1 MNKESNMTTHTQ
13 NTAINGIQP
22 EKSLYI
28 AGEWQSGTNTSININ
43 PSDISQN
50 LGHFAQASQS
60 QVQQAISAAK
70 QAQPEWEKT
79 PLERKQ
85 AVLQAIGDEL
95 IGRCDELGRLLSSE
109 EGKPFMEGRGEIYRA
124 GQFFQ
129 YFAAEVLRQIGDSAD
144 SVRPGVSVEVTREAV
159 GVIAIISPWN
169 FPTATAAWKIAPALA
184 FGNSVIWKPANLTP
198 ASAVALTEII
208 HRQGVPAGTFN
219 LVLGSGS
226 IVGDA
231 LINSPEING
240 VSFTGSVDTGRK
252 VATAT
257 APNFVRCQLEMGSK
271 NALVIANDADINIA
285 VEATIAGSFSGAG
298 QKCTASSRL
307 VVMDGVHDAYVDA
320 LIKRMSQLKVGH
332 ALEEGVFMG
341 PVVDDKQLNAN
352 LAWIENAKHSG
363 AKLAFG
369 GERLTLQHDGYY
381 MSPTLF
387 LDTQNNWEVNQE
399 EVFAP
404 MASIIRVSDLDE
416 AIATVNDTRF
426 GLTGGIITQSLRSSA
441 LFKQQAQTGC
451 VMVNLPTAG
460 TDYHVPFGGRK
471 ESSFGPREQG
481 QYAKEF
487 YTVVKTA
494 YQRAY

>member
-1 MNKESNMTTHTQ
+1 MTQLQ
-13 NTAINGIQP
+13 NVQAENA
-22 EKSLYI
+22 LYI
-28 AGEWQSGTNTSININ
+28 GGEWQAGVSTVANIN
-43 PSDISQN
+43 PSDISEN
-50 LGHFAQASQS
+50 IGNFAQASAE

-70 QAQPEWEKT
+70 HAQPEWEKT
-79 PLERKQ
+79 PIERKQ
-85 AVLQAIGDEL
+85 AVLQAIGNEL
-95 IGRCDELGRLLSSE
+95 IARCDELGTLLSRE
-109 EGKPFMEGRGEIYRA
+109 EGKPFAEGRGEIYRA

-129 YFAAEVLRQIGDSAD
+129 YFAAEVLRQIGDNAE

-159 GVIAIISPWN
+159 GVIGIISPWN

-208 HRQGVPAGTFN
+208 HRQGIPAGTFN

-226 IVGDA
+226 TVGDA
-231 LINSPEING
+231 LINSKEVNG

-252 VATAT
+252 VAAAT

-271 NALVIANDADINIA
+271 NALVIADDADIQTA
-285 VEATIAGSFSGAG
+285 VDATIAGSFSGAG

-307 VVMDGVHDAYVDA
+307 VVMDSIHDQYVEA
-320 LIKRMSQLKVGH
+320 LIKRMSELKVGH

-341 PVVDDKQLNAN
+341 PVVDGNQLEAN
-352 LAWIENAKHSG
+352 LGWVEKARQSG
-363 AKLAFG
+363 GELAFG
-369 GERLTLQHDGYY
+369 GERLSMKHEGFY

-387 LDTQNNWEVNQE
+387 LNTKNDWEVNQE

-404 MASIIRVSDLDE
+404 MASVIRVADLEE
-416 AIATVNDTRF
+416 AIATTNDTRF
-426 GLTGGIITQSLRSSA
+426 GLTGGIITQSLRTSA
-441 LFKQQAQTGC
+441 MFKQQAQTGC

-494 YQRAY
+494 YQRPY

>member
-1 MNKESNMTTHTQ
+1 MSFQAEQ
-13 NTAINGIQP
+13 A
-22 EKSLYI
+22 LYI
-28 AGEWQSGTNTSININ
+28 AGEFQSGISTVNNIN

-50 LGHFAQASQS
+50 LGQFAQASQA
-60 QVQQAISAAK
+60 QVEQAIEAAR
-70 QAQPEWEKT
+70 QAQPKWEAT
-79 PLERKQ
+79 PLEHKQ
-85 AVLQAIGDEL
+85 KVLQAIGDEL
-95 IGRCDELGRLLSSE
+95 IARCDELGRLLSSE
-109 EGKPFMEGRGEIYRA
+109 EGKTFAEGRGEVYRA

-129 YFAAEVLRQIGDSAD
+129 YYAAEVLRQMGELAD
-144 SVRPGVSVEVTREAV
+144 SVRAGVSVEVTREAV
-159 GVIAIISPWN
+159 GVVAIISPWN

-208 HRQGVPAGTFN
+208 HRQGLPAGTFN

-226 IVGDA
+226 EVGNT
-231 LINSPEING
+231 LINSKAIDA

-252 VATAT
+252 VAAAT

-271 NALVIANDADINIA
+271 NALVIADDADIDIA
-285 VEATIAGSFSGAG
+285 VEATIAGSFSGTG

-307 VVMDGVHDAYVDA
+307 IVTDAIHDVYVDA
-320 LIKRMSQLKVGH
+320 LVKRMASLKVGH

-341 PVVDDKQLNAN
+341 PVVDDKQLASN
-352 LAWIENAKHSG
+352 LAWVERGQALG
-363 AKLAFG
+363 GELAIG
-369 GERLTLQHDGYY
+369 GERLSLEHDGYY
-381 MSPTLF
+381 MAPTLF
-387 LDTQNNWEVNQE
+387 LNTKNEWDLNQE
-399 EVFAP
+399 EIFAP
-404 MASIIRVSDLDE
+404 LASVIRVADLDE

-426 GLTGGIITQSLRSSA
+426 GLTAGVITQSLKTSV

-481 QYAKEF
+481 QYAKDF
-487 YTVVKTA
+487 YTIVKTT
-494 YQRAY
+494 YQRPY

>member
-1 MNKESNMTTHTQ
+1 MTIQTQ
-13 NTAINGIQP
+13 HALHIGGEWQAEN
-22 EKSLYI
+22 SLYI
-28 AGEWQSGTNTSININ
+28 GGEWQSGVSTIANIN

-50 LGHFAQASQS
+50 LGNFAQANTA

-70 QAQPEWEKT
+70 HAQPTWEKT
-79 PLERKQ
+79 PLEQKQ
-85 AVLQAIGDEL
+85 AVLQGIGDEL
-95 IGRCDELGRLLSSE
+95 IARCDELGRLLSSE
-109 EGKPFMEGRGEIYRA
+109 EGKPFLEGRGEIYRA

-129 YFAAEVLRQIGDSAD
+129 YFAAEVLRQIGDSAA

-159 GVIAIISPWN
+159 GVVAIISPWN

-208 HRQGVPAGTFN
+208 HRQGLPAGTFN

-226 IVGDA
+226 EVGNA
-231 LINSPEING
+231 LINSTEVNG

-252 VATAT
+252 IAAAT

-271 NALVIANDADINIA
+271 NALVIADDADINIA

-307 VVMDGVHDAYVDA
+307 VVMDGIHDAYVEA
-320 LIKRMSQLKVGH
+320 LIKRMSEIKVGH
-332 ALEEGVFMG
+332 ALEDGVFMG
-341 PVVDDKQLNAN
+341 PVVDGKQLDAN
-352 LAWIENAKHSG
+352 FDWIEQARQSG
-363 AKLAFG
+363 GELAFG
-369 GERLTLQHDGYY
+369 GERLSLAHEGFY

-387 LDTQNNWEVNQE
+387 VNTKNDWAVNQE

-404 MASIIRVSDLDE
+404 MASVIRVADLDE
-416 AIATVNDTRF
+416 AIATTNDTRF
-426 GLTGGIITQSLRSSA
+426 GLTGGIITQSLRTSA

>member
-1 MNKESNMTTHTQ
+1 MTLFQ
-13 NTAINGIQP
+13 NAQA
-22 EKSLYI
+22 EKALYI
-28 AGEWQSGTNTSININ
+28 AGEWQAGTSTVANIN
-43 PSDISQN
+43 PSDISDN
-50 LGHFAQASQS
+50 LGDFSQASS
-60 QVQQAISAAK
+60 DQVNQAISAARH
-70 QAQPEWEKT
+70 AQPEWEKT
-79 PLERKQ
+79 SLEHKQ
-85 AVLQAIGDEL
+85 GVLQAIGDEL
-95 IGRCDELGRLLSSE
+95 IARCDELGTLLSRE
-109 EGKPFMEGRGEIYRA
+109 EGKPFAEGRGEIYRS

-129 YFAAEVLRQIGDSAD
+129 YFAAEVLRQIGDSAA

-208 HRQGVPAGTFN
+208 HRQGIPAGTFN
-219 LVLGSGS
+219 LVLGGGS
-226 IVGDA
+226 SVGDA
-231 LINSPEING
+231 LINSKDIDG
-240 VSFTGSVDTGRK
+240 VSFTGSVETGRK

-257 APNFVRCQLEMGSK
+257 APNFVRSQLEMGSK
-271 NALVIANDADINIA
+271 NALVIANDADIQIA

-307 VVMDGVHDAYVDA
+307 VVMDGVHDEYVDA
-320 LIKRMSQLKVGH
+320 LIKRMGELSVGH
-332 ALEEGVFMG
+332 ALKEGVFMG
-341 PVVDDKQLNAN
+341 PIVDDKQLSSNF
-352 LAWIENAKHSG
+352 AWIENARQKG
-363 AKLAFG
+363 GELAFG
-369 GERLTLQHDGYY
+369 GERLSLEHEGYY

-387 LDTQNNWEVNQE
+387 LETQNSWEVNQE

-404 MASIIRVSDLDE
+404 MASVIRVANLEE
-416 AIATVNDTRF
+416 AIATTNDTRF
-426 GLTGGIITQSLRSSA
+426 GLTGGIITQSLRTSA
-441 LFKQQAQTGC
+441 MFKQQVQTGC

-494 YQRAY
+494 YQRPY

>member
-1 MNKESNMTTHTQ
+1 MTQHQYAQKTFTQ
-13 NTAINGIQP
+13 ITNVAA
-22 EKSLYI
+22 EKALYI
-28 AGEWQSGTNTSININ
+28 GGEWQSGVSTVSNIN
-43 PSDISQN
+43 PSDIAEN
-50 LGHFAQASQS
+50 LGEFAQASEA
-60 QVQQAISAAK
+60 QVQQAIAAAK
-70 QAQPEWEKT
+70 QAQPEWEHT
-79 PLERKQ
+79 PIERKQ

-95 IGRCDELGRLLSSE
+95 IGRCDELGALLARE
-109 EGKPFMEGRGEIYRA
+109 EGKPFAEGRGEIYRA

-129 YFAAEVLRQIGDSAD
+129 YFAAEVLRQIGDNAA

-159 GVIAIISPWN
+159 GVIGIISPWN

-208 HRQGVPAGTFN
+208 HRQGLPAGTFN
-219 LVLGSGS
+219 LVLGGGS
-226 IVGDA
+226 TVGNA
-231 LINSPEING
+231 LIHSKQING

-252 VATAT
+252 VAAAT
-257 APNFVRCQLEMGSK
+257 APNFIRCQLEMGSK
-271 NALVIANDADINIA
+271 NALVIADDADIQIA

-307 VVMDGVHDAYVDA
+307 VVMDSIHDTYVEA
-320 LIKRMSQLKVGH
+320 LIKRMSELKVGH
-332 ALEEGVFMG
+332 ALDEGIFMG
-341 PVVDDKQLNAN
+341 PVVDGKQLDAN
-352 LAWIENAKHSG
+352 LTWIEKAKDCG
-363 AKLAFG
+363 AELAFG
-369 GERLTLQHDGYY
+369 GERLTMPHEGFY

-387 LDTQNNWEVNQE
+387 VNTKNSWEVNQE

-404 MASIIRVSDLDE
+404 MASVIRVADLDE

-441 LFKQQAQTGC
+441 IFKQQAQTGC

-494 YQRAY
+494 YQRPY

>member
-1 MNKESNMTTHTQ
+1 MTQLQ
-13 NTAINGIQP
+13 NVQAENA
-22 EKSLYI
+22 LYI
-28 AGEWQSGTNTSININ
+28 GGEWQAGVSTVANIN
-43 PSDISQN
+43 PSDISEN
-50 LGHFAQASQS
+50 IGNFAQASS
-60 QVQQAISAAK
+60 DQVQQAISAAK
-70 QAQPEWEKT
+70 HAQPEWEKT
-79 PLERKQ
+79 PIERKQ
-85 AVLQAIGDEL
+85 AILQAIGDEL
-95 IGRCDELGRLLSSE
+95 IARCDELGSLLSRE
-109 EGKPFMEGRGEIYRA
+109 EGKPFAEGRGEIYRA

-129 YFAAEVLRQIGDSAD
+129 YFAAEVLRQIGDNAE

-159 GVIAIISPWN
+159 GVIGIISPWN

-208 HRQGVPAGTFN
+208 HRQGMPAGTFN

-226 IVGDA
+226 KVGDA
-231 LINSPEING
+231 LINSKEVNG

-252 VATAT
+252 VAAAT

-271 NALVIANDADINIA
+271 NALVVADDADIQTA
-285 VEATIAGSFSGAG
+285 VDATIAGSFSGAG

-307 VVMDGVHDAYVDA
+307 VVMDGIHDQYVEA
-320 LIKRMSQLKVGH
+320 LIKRMSELKVGH
-332 ALEEGVFMG
+332 ALEDGVFMG
-341 PVVDDKQLNAN
+341 PVVDGNQLEAN
-352 LAWIENAKHSG
+352 LGWVEKARQSG
-363 AKLAFG
+363 GELAFG
-369 GERLTLQHDGYY
+369 GERLSMKHEGFY

-387 LDTQNNWEVNQE
+387 LNTKNDWEVNQE

-404 MASIIRVSDLDE
+404 MASVIRVADLEE
-416 AIATVNDTRF
+416 AIATTNDTRF
-426 GLTGGIITQSLRSSA
+426 GLTGGIITQSLRTSA
-441 LFKQQAQTGC
+441 MFKQQAQTGC

-494 YQRAY
+494 YQRPY

>member
-1 MNKESNMTTHTQ
+1 MTQLQ
-13 NTAINGIQP
+13 NVQAENA
-22 EKSLYI
+22 LYI
-28 AGEWQSGTNTSININ
+28 GGEWQAGVSTVANIN
-43 PSDISQN
+43 PSDISEN
-50 LGHFAQASQS
+50 IGNFAQASAE

-70 QAQPEWEKT
+70 HAQPEWEKT
-79 PLERKQ
+79 PIERKQ

-95 IGRCDELGRLLSSE
+95 IARCDELGTLLSRE
-109 EGKPFMEGRGEIYRA
+109 EGKPFAEGRGEIYRA

-129 YFAAEVLRQIGDSAD
+129 YFAAEVLRQIGDNAD

-159 GVIAIISPWN
+159 GVIGIISPWN

-208 HRQGVPAGTFN
+208 HRQGIPAGTFN

-226 IVGDA
+226 TVGDA
-231 LINSPEING
+231 LINSKEVNG

-252 VATAT
+252 VAAAT

-271 NALVIANDADINIA
+271 NALVIADDADIQTA
-285 VEATIAGSFSGAG
+285 VDATIAGSFSGAG

-307 VVMDGVHDAYVDA
+307 VVMDSIHDQYVEA
-320 LIKRMSQLKVGH
+320 LIKRMSELKVGH
-332 ALEEGVFMG
+332 ALEEDVFMG
-341 PVVDDKQLNAN
+341 PVVDGNQLEAN
-352 LAWIENAKHSG
+352 LGWVEKARQSG
-363 AKLAFG
+363 GELAFG
-369 GERLTLQHDGYY
+369 GERLSMKHEGFY

-387 LDTQNNWEVNQE
+387 LNTKNDWEVNQE

-404 MASIIRVSDLDE
+404 MASVIRVADLEE
-416 AIATVNDTRF
+416 AIATTNDTRF
-426 GLTGGIITQSLRSSA
+426 GLTGGIITQSLRTSA
-441 LFKQQAQTGC
+441 MFKQQAQTGC

-494 YQRAY
+494 YQRPY

>member
-1 MNKESNMTTHTQ
+1 MTFD
-13 NTAINGIQP
+13 A
-22 EKSLYI
+22 EKALYI
-28 AGEWQSGTNTSININ
+28 AGEWQSGTTTISNIN

-50 LGHFAQASQS
+50 LGEFAQASQQ
-60 QVQQAISAAK
+60 QVQLAIDAARA
-70 QAQPEWEKT
+70 AQPEWEKT
-79 PLERKQ
+79 PLEHKQ
-85 AVLQAIGDEL
+85 KVLQAIGDEL
-95 IGRCDELGRLLSSE
+95 IARCDELGTLLSSE
-109 EGKPFMEGRGEIYRA
+109 EGKPFAEGRGEIYRA

-129 YFAAEVLRQIGDSAD
+129 YYAAEVLRQMGDIAQST
-144 SVRPGVSVEVTREAV
+144 RPGVSVEVSREAV
-159 GVIAIISPWN
+159 GVVAIISPWN

-208 HRQGVPAGTFN
+208 HRQGLPAGTFN

-226 IVGDA
+226 EVGNT
-231 LINSPEING
+231 LINSEQINA

-252 VATAT
+252 VAAAT

-271 NALVIANDADINIA
+271 NALVIADDADIQTA
-285 VEATIAGSFSGAG
+285 VEATIMGSFSGAG

-307 VVMDGVHDAYVDA
+307 VVVDSIHDAYVDA
-320 LIKRMSQLKVGH
+320 LIKRMSTLKIGH
-332 ALEEGVFMG
+332 ALEDGVFMG
-341 PVVDDKQLNAN
+341 PVVDGNQLQSN
-352 LAWIENAKHSG
+352 LDWIEKASQHG
-363 AKLAFG
+363 AELAFG
-369 GERLTLQHDGYY
+369 GEKLNMEHDGYY
-381 MSPTLF
+381 MAPTLF
-387 LDTQNNWEVNQE
+387 LNTQNNWDVNQE

-404 MASIIRVSDLDE
+404 MASVIRVADLDE

-471 ESSFGPREQG
+471 QSSFGPREQG

-494 YQRAY
+494 YQRPY

>member
-1 MNKESNMTTHTQ
+1 MTF
-13 NTAINGIQP
+13 INNVQA

-28 AGEWQSGTNTSININ
+28 AGEWQSGMDTIANIN
-43 PSDISQN
+43 PSDISEN
-50 LGHFAQASQS
+50 IGDFAQASVS
-60 QVQQAISAAK
+60 QVEQAIQAAK
-70 QAQPEWEKT
+70 SAQPEWEKT
-79 PLERKQ
+79 PIERKQ

-95 IGRCDELGRLLSSE
+95 ISRCDELGTLLSRE
-109 EGKPFMEGRGEIYRA
+109 EGKPFAEGRGEIYRA

-129 YFAAEVLRQIGDSAD
+129 YFAAEVLRQIGDNAA

-184 FGNSVIWKPANLTP
+184 FGNSVVWKPANLTP

-208 HRQGVPAGTFN
+208 HRQGLPDGTFN

-226 IVGDA
+226 QVGNT
-231 LINSPEING
+231 LINSKDVNG
-240 VSFTGSVDTGRK
+240 VSFTGSVETGRK
-252 VATAT
+252 VAAAT

-271 NALVIANDADINIA
+271 NALVVADDADIQIA

-307 VVMDGVHDAYVDA
+307 VVMDGIHDAYVEA
-320 LIKRMSQLKVGH
+320 LIKRMSELKVGH

-341 PVVDDKQLNAN
+341 PVVDGNQLNAN
-352 LAWIENAKHSG
+352 FEWIEKARQAG
-363 AKLAFG
+363 AELAFG
-369 GERLTLQHDGYY
+369 GERLSLEHDGYY

-387 LDTQNNWEVNQE
+387 LNTQNSWEVNQE

-404 MASIIRVSDLDE
+404 MASVIRVSDMDE
-416 AIATVNDTRF
+416 AIAVANDTRF
-426 GLTGGIITQSLRSSA
+426 GLTGGIITQSLRNSA
-441 LFKQQAQTGC
+441 IFKQQVQTGC

-494 YQRAY
+494 YQRPY

>member
-1 MNKESNMTTHTQ
+1 MTQLQNVQAES
-13 NTAINGIQP
+13 A
-22 EKSLYI
+22 LYI
-28 AGEWQSGTNTSININ
+28 GGEWQAGVSTVTNIN
-43 PSDISQN
+43 PSDISEN
-50 LGHFAQASQS
+50 IGNFAQASAE

-70 QAQPEWEKT
+70 HAQPEWEKT
-79 PLERKQ
+79 PIERKQ

-95 IGRCDELGRLLSSE
+95 IARCDELGTLLSRE
-109 EGKPFMEGRGEIYRA
+109 EGKPFAEGRGEIYRA

-129 YFAAEVLRQIGDSAD
+129 YFAAEVLRQIGDNAD

-159 GVIAIISPWN
+159 GVIGIISPWN

-208 HRQGVPAGTFN
+208 HRQGIPAGTFN

-226 IVGDA
+226 TVGDA
-231 LINSPEING
+231 LINSKEVNG

-252 VATAT
+252 VAAAT

-271 NALVIANDADINIA
+271 NALVIADDADIQTA
-285 VEATIAGSFSGAG
+285 VDATIAGSFSGAG

-307 VVMDGVHDAYVDA
+307 VVMDSIHDQYVEA
-320 LIKRMSQLKVGH
+320 LIKRMSELKVGH

-341 PVVDDKQLNAN
+341 PVVDGNQLEAN
-352 LAWIENAKHSG
+352 LGWVEKARQSG
-363 AKLAFG
+363 GELAFG
-369 GERLTLQHDGYY
+369 GERLSMKHEGFY

-387 LDTQNNWEVNQE
+387 LNTKNDWEVNQE

-404 MASIIRVSDLDE
+404 MASVIRVADLEE
-416 AIATVNDTRF
+416 AIATTNDTRF
-426 GLTGGIITQSLRSSA
+426 GLTGGIITQSLRTSA
-441 LFKQQAQTGC
+441 MFKQQAQTGC

-494 YQRAY
+494 YQRPY

>member
-1 MNKESNMTTHTQ
+1 MMTQLQ
-13 NTAINGIQP
+13 NVQAENA
-22 EKSLYI
+22 LYI
-28 AGEWQSGTNTSININ
+28 GGEWQAGVSTVANIN
-43 PSDISQN
+43 PSDISEN
-50 LGHFAQASQS
+50 IGNFAQASAD

-70 QAQPEWEKT
+70 HAQPEWEKT
-79 PLERKQ
+79 PIERKQ

-95 IGRCDELGRLLSSE
+95 IARCDELGTLLSRE
-109 EGKPFMEGRGEIYRA
+109 EGKPFAEGRGEIYRA

-129 YFAAEVLRQIGDSAD
+129 YFAAEVLRQIGDNAE

-159 GVIAIISPWN
+159 GVIGIISPWN

-208 HRQGVPAGTFN
+208 HRQDMPAGTFN

-226 IVGDA
+226 KVGDA
-231 LINSPEING
+231 LINSKEVNG

-252 VATAT
+252 VAAAT

-271 NALVIANDADINIA
+271 NALVVADDADIQTA
-285 VEATIAGSFSGAG
+285 VDATIAGSFSGAG

-307 VVMDGVHDAYVDA
+307 VVMDGIHDQYVEA
-320 LIKRMSQLKVGH
+320 LIKRMSELKVGH
-332 ALEEGVFMG
+332 ALEDGVFMG
-341 PVVDDKQLNAN
+341 PVVDGNQLEAN
-352 LAWIENAKHSG
+352 LGWVEKARQSG
-363 AKLAFG
+363 GELAFG
-369 GERLTLQHDGYY
+369 GERLSMKHEGFY

-387 LDTQNNWEVNQE
+387 LNTKNDWEVNQE

-404 MASIIRVSDLDE
+404 MASVIRVADLEE
-416 AIATVNDTRF
+416 AIATTNDTRF
-426 GLTGGIITQSLRSSA
+426 GLTGGIITQSLRTSA
-441 LFKQQAQTGC
+441 MFKQQAQTGC

-494 YQRAY
+494 YQRPY

>member
-1 MNKESNMTTHTQ
+1 MTQLQ
-13 NTAINGIQP
+13 NVQAENA
-22 EKSLYI
+22 LYI
-28 AGEWQSGTNTSININ
+28 GGEWQAGVSTVANIN
-43 PSDISQN
+43 PSDISEN
-50 LGHFAQASQS
+50 IGNFAQASAE

-70 QAQPEWEKT
+70 HAQPEWEKT
-79 PLERKQ
+79 PIERKQ

-95 IGRCDELGRLLSSE
+95 IARCDELGTLLSRE
-109 EGKPFMEGRGEIYRA
+109 EGKPFAEGRGEIYRA

-129 YFAAEVLRQIGDSAD
+129 YFAAEVLRQIGDNAE

-159 GVIAIISPWN
+159 GVIGIISPWN

-208 HRQGVPAGTFN
+208 HRQGIPAGTFN

-226 IVGDA
+226 TVGDA
-231 LINSPEING
+231 LINSKEVNG

-252 VATAT
+252 VAAAT

-271 NALVIANDADINIA
+271 NALVIADDADIQTA
-285 VEATIAGSFSGAG
+285 VDATIAGSFSGAG

-307 VVMDGVHDAYVDA
+307 VVMDGIHDQYVEA
-320 LIKRMSQLKVGH
+320 LIKRMSELKVGH
-332 ALEEGVFMG
+332 ALEDGVFMG
-341 PVVDDKQLNAN
+341 PVVDGNQLEAN
-352 LAWIENAKHSG
+352 LGWVEKARQSG
-363 AKLAFG
+363 GELAFG
-369 GERLTLQHDGYY
+369 GDRLSMKHEGFY

-387 LDTQNNWEVNQE
+387 LNTKNDWEVNQE

-404 MASIIRVSDLDE
+404 MASVIRVANLEE
-416 AIATVNDTRF
+416 AIAITNDTRF
-426 GLTGGIITQSLRSSA
+426 GLTGGIITQSLRTSA
-441 LFKQQAQTGC
+441 MFKQQAQTGC

-494 YQRAY
+494 YQRPY

>member
-1 MNKESNMTTHTQ
+1 MT
-13 NTAINGIQP
+13 IQA
-22 EKSLYI
+22 EQSLYI
-28 AGEWQSGTNTSININ
+28 AGEWQSGQRTVANIN
-43 PSDISQN
+43 PSDISEN
-50 LGHFAQASQS
+50 LGDFAQASQA
-60 QVQQAISAAK
+60 QVQQAIDAANA
-70 QAQPEWEKT
+70 AQPEWEKT
-79 PLERKQ
+79 PMERKL

-95 IGRCDELGRLLSSE
+95 IARCDELGRLLSSE
-109 EGKPFMEGRGEIYRA
+109 EGKPFAEGRGEIYRA

-129 YFAAEVLRQIGDSAD
+129 YYAAEVLRQVGDTAD

-159 GVIAIISPWN
+159 GTVAIISPWN

-208 HRQGVPAGTFN
+208 ARQGLPAGTFN
-219 LVLGSGS
+219 LVLGSGAE
-226 IVGDA
+226 VGDT
-231 LINSPEING
+231 LINSKQIQA

-252 VATAT
+252 VAAAT

-271 NALVIANDADINIA
+271 NALIVADDADIQTA

-307 VVMDGVHDAYVDA
+307 VVMDGIHDAYVEA
-320 LIKRMSQLKVGH
+320 LIKRMSELKVGH
-332 ALEEGVFMG
+332 ALEDGVFMG
-341 PVVDDKQLNAN
+341 PVVDGKQLEAN
-352 LAWIENAKHSG
+352 FGWVEKARQSG
-363 AKLAFG
+363 AELAFG
-369 GERLTLQHDGYY
+369 GERLNLQHEGYY

-387 LDTQNNWEVNQE
+387 LNTQNSWEVNQE

-404 MASIIRVSDLDE
+404 MACVIKVSDLDE
-416 AIATVNDTRF
+416 AIATANDTRF
-426 GLTGGIITQSLRSSA
+426 GLTGGIITQSLRTSA
-441 LFKQQAQTGC
+441 LFKEQIQTGC
-451 VMVNLPTAG
+451 AMVNLPTAG

-494 YQRAY
+494 YQRPY

>member
-1 MNKESNMTTHTQ
+1 MTTQ
-13 NTAINGIQP
+13 LPDENA
-22 EKSLYI
+22 LYI
-28 AGEWQSGTNTSININ
+28 GGEWHTGDTTLANIN
-43 PSDISQN
+43 PSDVSDTI
-50 LGHFAQASQS
+50 GVFAQASEQ
-60 QVQQAISAAK
+60 QTQQAIDSARR
-70 QAQPEWEKT
+70 AQPEWEKT
-79 PLERKQ
+79 PMERKQ

-95 IGRCDELGRLLSSE
+95 IARCDELGTLLSRE
-109 EGKPFMEGRGEIYRA
+109 EGKPFAEGRGEIYRA

-129 YFAAEVLRQIGDSAD
+129 YFAAEVLRQMGDTAD

-159 GVIAIISPWN
+159 GVVAIISPWN

-208 HRQGVPAGTFN
+208 HRQGLPAGTFN
-219 LVLGSGS
+219 LVLGSGAH
-226 IVGDA
+226 VGNT
-231 LINSPEING
+231 LINSKDINA
-240 VSFTGSVDTGRK
+240 VSFTGSVETGRK
-252 VATAT
+252 VAAAT

-271 NALVIANDADINIA
+271 NALVIADDADIQTA
-285 VEATIAGSFSGAG
+285 VDATIAGSFSGAG

-307 VVMDGVHDAYVDA
+307 VVMNGIHDQYVEA
-320 LIKRMSQLKVGH
+320 LIKRMGELKVGH

-341 PVVDDKQLNAN
+341 PVVDENQLESNFAWFDNAR
-352 LAWIENAKHSG
+352 KSG
-363 AKLAFG
+363 AELAFG
-369 GERLTLQHDGYY
+369 GQRLDLKHEGYY

-387 LDTQNNWEVNQE
+387 LDTQNQWEVNQE

-404 MASIIRVSDLDE
+404 MASVIRVTELDE
-416 AIATVNDTRF
+416 AIAVANDTRF
-426 GLTGGIITQSLRSSA
+426 GLTGGIITQSLRTSA

-487 YTVVKTA
+487 YTIVKTT
-494 YQRAY
+494 YQRPY

>member
-1 MNKESNMTTHTQ
+1 MTQVHKLQAETLKTE
-13 NTAINGIQP
+13 N
-22 EKSLYI
+22 SLYI
-28 AGEWQSGTNTSININ
+28 GGQWHSGSSTIKNIN
-43 PSDISQN
+43 PSDITES
-50 LGHFAQASQS
+50 LGDFAQASEA
-60 QVQQAISAAK
+60 QVQQAIAAAK
-70 QAQPEWEKT
+70 NAQPEWEKT
-79 PLERKQ
+79 PLEHKQ
-85 AVLQAIGDEL
+85 AVLQGIGDEL
-95 IGRCDELGRLLSSE
+95 IARCDELGKLLSRE
-109 EGKPFMEGRGEIYRA
+109 EGKPFLEGRGEIYRA

-159 GVIAIISPWN
+159 GVIVIISPWN

-198 ASAVALTEII
+198 ASAVALAEII
-208 HRQGVPAGTFN
+208 HRQGIPAGTFN
-219 LVLGSGS
+219 LILGNGAE
-226 IVGDA
+226 VGNA
-231 LINSPEING
+231 LIHSKVING

-252 VATAT
+252 VAIAT

-271 NALVIANDADINIA
+271 NALVIADDADIHTA

-320 LIKRMSQLKVGH
+320 LIKRMSELKVGH
-332 ALEEGVFMG
+332 ALKEGMFMG
-341 PVVDDKQLNAN
+341 PVVDSNQLQSNFDWIAKAKQ
-352 LAWIENAKHSG
+352 SG
-363 AKLAFG
+363 AELAFG
-369 GERLTLQHDGYY
+369 GERLDLEHDGYY

-387 LDTQNNWEVNQE
+387 LNTQNSWEVNQE
-399 EVFAP
+399 EVFTP
-404 MASIIRVSDLDE
+404 MASIIRVANLEE
-416 AIATVNDTRF
+416 AIATTNDTRF
-426 GLTGGIITQSLRSSA
+426 GLTGGIITQSLRTSA
-441 LFKQQAQTGC
+441 MFKQQAQTGC

-494 YQRAY
+494 YQRPY

>member
-1 MNKESNMTTHTQ
+1 MTTQ
-13 NTAINGIQP
+13 FNNIQA
-22 EKSLYI
+22 EKALYI
-28 AGEWQSGTNTSININ
+28 AGEWQSGTSTIANIN
-43 PSDISQN
+43 PSDITES
-50 LGHFAQASQS
+50 LGDFAQASEA
-60 QVQQAISAAK
+60 QVHQAITAAK

-79 PLERKQ
+79 PIERKQ

-95 IGRCDELGRLLSSE
+95 IARCDELGTLLSRE
-109 EGKPFMEGRGEIYRA
+109 EGKPFAEGRGEIYRA

-129 YFAAEVLRQIGDSAD
+129 YFAGEVLRQIGDNAD

-159 GVIAIISPWN
+159 GVIAVISPWN

-198 ASAVALTEII
+198 ASAVALTEVI
-208 HRQGVPAGTFN
+208 HRQGLPAGVFN
-219 LVLGSGS
+219 LVLGNGS
-226 IVGDA
+226 QVGNT

-252 VATAT
+252 VAAAT

-271 NALVIANDADINIA
+271 NALVIADDADIQTA

-307 VVMDGVHDAYVDA
+307 VVTDSIHDEFVDA
-320 LIKRMSQLKVGH
+320 LIKRMSSLKVGH
-332 ALEEGVFMG
+332 ALDDGIFMG
-341 PVVDDKQLNAN
+341 PVVDGKQLDAN
-352 LAWIENAKHSG
+352 LSWVEKARQSG
-363 AKLAFG
+363 AELAVG
-369 GERLTLQHDGYY
+369 GERLNMKHDGFY

-387 LDTQNNWEVNQE
+387 LNTKNSWEVNQE

-404 MASIIRVSDLDE
+404 LACVIRVADLDE
-416 AIATVNDTRF
+416 AIETTNDTRF
-426 GLTGGIITQSLRSSA
+426 GLTGGIITQSLRTSA

-494 YQRAY
+494 YQRPY

>member
-1 MNKESNMTTHTQ
+1 MTQLQ
-13 NTAINGIQP
+13 NVQAENA
-22 EKSLYI
+22 LYI
-28 AGEWQSGTNTSININ
+28 GGEWQAGVSTVANIN
-43 PSDISQN
+43 PSDISEN
-50 LGHFAQASQS
+50 IGNFAQASAE
-60 QVQQAISAAK
+60 QVQQAISVAK
-70 QAQPEWEKT
+70 HAQPEWEKT
-79 PLERKQ
+79 PIERKQ

-95 IGRCDELGRLLSSE
+95 IARCDELGTLLSRE
-109 EGKPFMEGRGEIYRA
+109 EGKPFAEGRGEIYRA

-129 YFAAEVLRQIGDSAD
+129 YFAAEVLRQIGDNAE

-159 GVIAIISPWN
+159 GVIGIISPWN

-208 HRQGVPAGTFN
+208 HRQGIPAGTFN

-226 IVGDA
+226 TVGDA
-231 LINSPEING
+231 LINSKEVNG

-252 VATAT
+252 VAAAT

-271 NALVIANDADINIA
+271 NALVIADDADIQTA
-285 VEATIAGSFSGAG
+285 VDATIAGSFSGAG

-307 VVMDGVHDAYVDA
+307 VVMDSIHDQYVEA
-320 LIKRMSQLKVGH
+320 LIKRMSELKVGH
-332 ALEEGVFMG
+332 ALEDGVFMG
-341 PVVDDKQLNAN
+341 PVVDVNQLEAN
-352 LAWIENAKHSG
+352 LGWVEKARQSG
-363 AKLAFG
+363 GELAFG
-369 GERLTLQHDGYY
+369 GERLSMKHEGFY

-387 LDTQNNWEVNQE
+387 LNTKNDWEVNQE

-404 MASIIRVSDLDE
+404 MASVIRVADLEE
-416 AIATVNDTRF
+416 AIATTNDTRF
-426 GLTGGIITQSLRSSA
+426 GLTGGIITQSLRTSA
-441 LFKQQAQTGC
+441 MFKQQAQTGC

-494 YQRAY
+494 YQRPY